1 MAALLA
7 GYAVFSRLCG
17 WDVDASGCEGDLLLA
32 PALRVCD
39 ILGRKLREGVQ
50 RYTEWKVGVWVR
62 ALREVLGEAEAEAE
76 VRGEARG

>member
-39 ILGRKLREGVQ
+39 ILGGKVREGV
-50 RYTEWKVGVWVR
+50 RLYTEWKVGVWVR